1 MTREEKIA
9 KIYKVIQTEPS
20 KWNELAIYAME
31 QFWMNKAWPIM
42 QGIVSKFEELCWPR
56 IMIWDVLD
64 YLDKNCDNK
73 YYKWKF
79 WKEPMFDWTITNVR
93 NGMHVVVCNNINADF
108 LKRIY
113 VSWEYKEK
121 SLEDQPDECIDF
133 IYSLVKDA

>member
-1 MTREEKIA
+1 MTREEKL
-9 KIYKVIQTEPS
+9 EPLKLS
-20 KWNELAIYAME
+20 SLQKRRYVENMLETDSGFVYL
-31 QFWMNKAWPIM
+31 
-42 QGIVSKFEELCWPR
+42 
-56 IMIWDVLD
+56 WDILH
-64 YLDKNCDNK
+64 YLDKNCDKK